1 MLSRSNTISEGT
13 EFKLVVVDDD
23 DDKTGLILQTD
34 ECCRPRL
41 QKATVP
47 KSVDRNARERSIEQ
61 FMVIVLMFF
70 WKKSGASLVGWA
82 CHGHGAEVEEWMV
95 VV

>member
-34 ECCRPRL
+34 ECRPRL

-47 KSVDRNARERSIEQ
+47 KSVDKNARERSIEQ
-61 FMVIVLMFF
+61 FMVIICLEEEVA
-70 WKKSGASLVGWA
+70 SGGWHGVGRVGS
-82 CHGHGAEVEEWMV
+82 CRRSP
-95 VV
+95 